1 MPELLQRM
9 LEIDEDAFEREV
21 LQASRSLPVVLDFWA
36 PWCGP
41 CRALGPL
48 LEQLEHGY
56 AGRFKLVK
64 VNADINSQL
73 AARFQ
78 VRSIPYVLVFLDGAV
93 VDGFVGALPEQQL
106 RAFLD
111 RMVPSASELERRRA
125 RELAQRGDG
134 AAATAAL
141 RSALLLDP
149 SNADAELD
157 LAELLLADAAP
168 SMEASRL
175 DEAERALA
183 AARGLRRDE
192 ARFRALE
199 TRLASLRASAAL
211 PSLDELRRRVSAD
224 PADLSARLALAQRY
238 IAVRC
243 FEPALEELLEV
254 LRCKR
259 GPEVDAARRI
269 MLDVFELAA
278 DQPELV
284 AGYRRR
290 LAATINR

>member
-1 MPELLQRM
+1 M
-9 LEIDEDAFEREV
+9 LEIDEDSFEHEV
-21 LQASRSLPVVLDFWA
+21 LQASRSLPVVVDFWA

-48 LEQLEHGY
+48 LEQLERGY

-64 VNADINSQL
+64 VNADINPQL

-78 VRSIPYVLVFLDGAV
+78 VRSIPYVLVFLDTAA

-111 RMVPSASELERRRA
+111 RVVPPPSELERRRA
-125 RELAQRGDG
+125 RELAERGDG

-149 SNADAELD
+149 SNANAQLD

-168 SMEASRL
+168 VPEAVRL

-183 AARGLRRDE
+183 AARGLLRDE

-199 TRLASLRASAAL
+199 TRLSSLRSSATL
-211 PSLDELRRRVSAD
+211 PDLDELRQRVSAD

-243 FEPALEELLEV
+243 FEPALEELLEI
-254 LRCKR
+254 LRCRR
-259 GPEVDAARRI
+259 GPQVEVARRI
-269 MLDVFELAA
+269 ILDVFELAA
-278 DQPELV
+278 DQSELV
-284 AGYRRR
+284 TRYRRQ
-290 LAATINR
+290 LAAAINR